1 MNTPLFRGLV
11 GAVLLGVLPAPL
23 PAQEQISQPK
33 VLFETNKGEITIELF
48 ADKTPRA
55 AANFLRYVD
64 EKFFDDTI
72 FHRVIPKFMIQGGGF
87 TPELELKGTM
97 APIKIETRRDLPNV
111 RGSVAMA
118 RTGDRNSATS
128 QFFINLADNDQL
140 DRAGPRP
147 GYTVFGR
154 VIEGMEV
161 VDRIAAVQTGRRGPM
176 RNVPIFP
183 VIVIT
188 ARRAN

>member
-1 MNTPLFRGLV
+1 MNTPFLAGLLSAILI
-11 GAVLLGVLPAPL
+11 GLLPARAA
-23 PAQEQISQPK
+23 AQDDIPRPRV
-33 VLFETNKGEITIELF
+33 VLETNKGEFRIELF
-48 ADKTPRA
+48 ADKTPRS

-64 EKFFDDTI
+64 QKFFDDTI

-87 TPELELKGTM
+87 TPELELKGTLP
-97 APIKIETRRDLPNV
+97 PIKIETRTDLPNA

-118 RTGDRNSATS
+118 RTADRNSGSS

-140 DRAGPRP
+140 DHSGPRP
-147 GYTVFGR
+147 GYAVFGR

-161 VDRIAAVQTGRRGPM
+161 VDRIAAVQTSRRGPM

-183 VIVIT
+183 VIVIS
-188 ARRAN
+188 ARRAE